1 MKNHFKKTLI
11 ASTIALSMTGL
22 GASTAALAGASKDSL
37 GENISEARLETQ
49 IWTTYA
55 LNSQLAAMQLGVK
68 VDDDKAILSGTVK
81 EAVSRD
87 LAEQIALGVEGIQRV
102 DNQITV
108 KPDYEPEA
116 SATDKRSYGEVVDDL
131 TITSRVKSKL
141 LWNSHTD
148 GLQINVDTQ
157 LGKVTL
163 QGSADT
169 EVQKELA
176 GELAAN
182 TRGVVSVDNQLKIGQ
197 LRDKVKAGLNKAEAK
212 TSSVADAAGTEISDS
227 WITAKVKT
235 TFLYTANV
243 DGTDI
248 TVATKDGVVTL
259 SGQADSQ
266 QEYEL
271 AVKLA
276 GSIRGVKSVVATN
289 LKS

>member
-1 MKNHFKKTLI
+1 MKNHFKKTMI
-11 ASTIALSMTGL
+11 ASTLALSMTGL
-22 GASTAALAGASKDSL
+22 GAGTAALAGASEDSF

-87 LAEQIALGVEGIQRV
+87 LAEQIALGVERV
-102 DNQITV
+102 DNQIAV
-108 KPDYEPEA
+108 KSDYEPEA
-116 SATDKRSYGEVVDDL
+116 SAADKRSYGEVVNDL
-131 TITSRVKSKL
+131 TITSHVKSKL

-148 GLQINVDTQ
+148 GLQINVDTR

-182 TRGVVSVDNQLKIGQ
+182 TQGVVSVDNQLKIGQ
-197 LRDKVKAGLNKAEAK
+197 IRDKVKAGLHKAEVK
-212 TSSVADAAGTEISDS
+212 TASVADAVGSGISDS

-248 TVATKDGVVTL
+248 NVQTQDGVVTL
-259 SGQADSQ
+259 SGKTDSQ
-266 QEYEL
+266 QEYAL

-276 GSIRGVKSVVATN
+276 ASIRGVKSVVATN